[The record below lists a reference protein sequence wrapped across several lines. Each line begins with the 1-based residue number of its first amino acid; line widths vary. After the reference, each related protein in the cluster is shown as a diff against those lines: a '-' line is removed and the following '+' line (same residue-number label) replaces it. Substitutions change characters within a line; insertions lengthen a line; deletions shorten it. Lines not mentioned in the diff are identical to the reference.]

1 MVVWK
6 YGIISHVFTLHSLL
20 DLWTTPVGGVDI
32 HSLNGVFLKKKK
44 IEAYFIQI
52 RLSMLGL
59 SCKSH
64 IKALISNHFF

>member
-32 HSLNGVFLKKKK
+32 HSLNGVFKNARLKPTLLRSDFQCLDCHVKV
-44 IEAYFIQI
+44 
-52 RLSMLGL
+52 
-59 SCKSH
+59 
-64 IKALISNHFF
+64 ISKH